1 MLKSSEEAEPRRQKL
16 GLVLSGGGARGI
28 AHLGILKVLDE
39 IGIRI
44 DAIAGSSSGAIAGA
58 MYASGY
64 SPDDILQIINETNF
78 FKLIRPAIS
87 KTGLLKMDS
96 AEWLYQ
102 KYFTENSFEGLQIPL
117 TINATD
123 LYKGKAVYFTKGALI
138 RPLMASTCIPVMFE
152 PTLVNGRLYVDG
164 GLLNNF
170 PAEALIGTCDK
181 IIGLHCNPIDD
192 SFRVMNLKTMLER
205 TFLLTINANSYS
217 RRKYCDFFIEPPALK
232 TYQIFE
238 LGKADEI
245 FQIGYDYA
253 KSLEAE
259 LTRFWLNLQSTIY

>member
-1 MLKSSEEAEPRRQKL
+1 MKL
-16 GLVLSGGGARGI
+16 GLILSGGGARGI
-28 AHLGILKVLDE
+28 AHLGVLKVLDE
-39 IGIRI
+39 IGIQI

-58 MYASGY
+58 LYASGY
-64 SPDDILQIINETNF
+64 SPDDILQIIEDTNF
-78 FKLIRPAIS
+78 LKLIRPAIS

-96 AEWLYQ
+96 AEWLYK
-102 KYFTENSFEGLQIPL
+102 KYLKQNSFEELKIPL

-123 LYKGKAVYFTKGALI
+123 LCKGRAVYFSRGELI

-152 PTLVNGRLYVDG
+152 PTSVNGKLYVDG

-170 PAEALIGTCDK
+170 PAEALIGSCDK

-192 SFRVMNLKTMLER
+192 TFQVMNMKTMLER

-232 TYQIFE
+232 TYQIFD
-238 LGKADEI
+238 LGKANEI
-245 FQIGYDYA
+245 FQIGYEYA
-253 KSLEAE
+253 KSLQAE
-259 LTRFWLNLQSTIY
+259 LMQFWQNLQSTTNE

>member
-1 MLKSSEEAEPRRQKL
+1 MKL
-16 GLVLSGGGARGI
+16 GLVLSGGGSRGI
-28 AHLGILKVLDE
+28 AHLGVLKVLDE
-39 IGIRI
+39 IGIQI

-58 MYASGY
+58 LYANGY
-64 SPDDILQIINETNF
+64 SPDDILKIIQETSF
-78 FKLIRPAIS
+78 LKLIRPAIS
-87 KTGLLKMDS
+87 RTGLLKMDS
-96 AEWLYQ
+96 AVWLYQ
-102 KYFTENSFEGLQIPL
+102 KYLPHNSFESLNIPL

-123 LYKGKAVYFTKGALI
+123 LCKGKAVYFSKGELI

-152 PTLVNGRLYVDG
+152 PVSVSGKLFVDG

-170 PAEALIGTCDK
+170 PAESLIGTCDK

-192 SFRVMNLKTMLER
+192 TFQVMNIKTMLER

-232 TYQIFE
+232 TYNILDLKRAE
-238 LGKADEI
+238 EI

-253 KSLEAE
+253 KTLEKE
-259 LTRFWLNLQSTIY
+259 LTQFWTTLSTTTKS